1 MSSKPVASVFPV
13 DNAPMKLIT
22 KLILVAVA
30 VTIAVAS
37 AQAILRA
44 RHVSERS
51 LHHMQRD
58 LAELALTLGI
68 TADELWRSAGPE
80 AAIALVERIDERH
93 GKAEIRLA
101 RASAAVPTPS
111 ARAFAA
117 LSGSDQAARVV
128 ERADGLA
135 LTLTV
140 GDGMGLLEVHRP
152 MHAGS
157 ADAGSTIWSD
167 ALQILALALLSGVA
181 LLIAGRQLIGRPL
194 GLILEQVRGLAR
206 GDRGG
211 PVDVP
216 QSGELAVL
224 AVELER
230 LRERLAEVEEGA
242 RRDRRMRTLAFERL
256 RHADRLSTVGKIA
269 SSMAHDLGT
278 PLNVVSGRAMMIL
291 STPGCSPEIASDA
304 RIINE
309 QAGSMTQIIRQVLEL
324 SRRRDLQRTSVQVRE
339 LIDRAVTLVEPLAE
353 EKGVS
358 IEHVAPER
366 DVAARLDEQK
376 VLQILTN
383 LMVNGIQATS
393 AGGRLRMQSTVL
405 PVEDPP
411 DSRAAAGTYL
421 RISVE
426 DNGVGIEAKA
436 LGSLF
441 EPFFTTKGKGQGAG
455 LGLPVCQG
463 IIREHGGWI
472 DVQSQV
478 GQGSR
483 FDVYLPMSN
492 DEGENR

>member
-13 DNAPMKLIT
+13 ENAPMKLVA

-30 VTIAVAS
+30 VTVAVAS
-37 AQAILRA
+37 AQAIVRA

-51 LHHMQRD
+51 LHDMRRD

-80 AAIALVERIDERH
+80 AAIALVTRIDERH

-101 RASAAVPTPS
+101 RDGAAVPTLS

-117 LSGSDQAARVV
+117 LSRDDQAARVV

-135 LTLTV
+135 LALTV

-157 ADAGSTIWSD
+157 DEGSSLWSD

-194 GLILEQVRGLAR
+194 GLILEQVRGLAK

-230 LRERLAEVEEGA
+230 LRERLAEVEESA

-291 STPGCSPEIASDA
+291 STPGCTPEIASDA

-309 QAGSMTQIIRQVLEL
+309 QASSMTQIIRQVLEL
-324 SRRRDLQRTSVQVRE
+324 SRRRDLQRTSVHVHE
-339 LIDRAVTLVEPLAE
+339 LIDRAVALVEPLAE
-353 EKGVS
+353 ERGVS
-358 IEHVAPER
+358 VEHVAPER
-366 DVAARLDEQK
+366 DLVARLDEQK

-405 PVEDPP
+405 LVEDPP

-483 FDVYLPMSN
+483 FDVYLPMSH